1 MLEATSLLHSSLFD
15 TTPIAIGIPDVAKQ
29 DILNVEVNGTRLYTN
44 FVENRL
50 QTSSKLTVWDPMKLS
65 RFKTMSTWMKKTK
78 VRVGNKVVK
87 LQEERQLLSRLMI
100 IQQTRKIDMRSVI
113 GMYEMGVIPRSLFSN
128 EGSLLIPTN
137 KSSFIHYIEA
147 QIVPITV
154 NHVEDNDDL
163 VDNLETYM
171 NNRVVIIHAMAI
183 VQQIKKTQAMKK
195 MSDH

>member
-1 MLEATSLLHSSLFD
+1 
-15 TTPIAIGIPDVAKQ
+15 
-29 DILNVEVNGTRLYTN
+29 
-44 FVENRL
+44 
-50 QTSSKLTVWDPMKLS
+50 
-65 RFKTMSTWMKKTK
+65 MSTWMKKTK
-78 VRVGNKVVK
+78 VRVGDKVVK

-100 IQQTRKIDMRSVI
+100 IQQTRKIDMRSVN

-154 NHVEDNDDL
+154 NHVEDF

-183 VQQIKKTQAMKK
+183 VQQIKKT
-195 MSDH
+195 SNEENV

>member
-78 VRVGNKVVK
+78 VRVGDKVVK
-87 LQEERQLLSRLMI
+87 LREERQLLSRLMI

-113 GMYEMGVIPRSLFSN
+113 RMYEMGVIPRSLFSN
-128 EGSLLIPTN
+128 VGSLLIPTN

-171 NNRVVIIHAMAI
+171 DNRVVIIHAMAI

>member
-1 MLEATSLLHSSLFD
+1 MEATSLLHSSLFD
-15 TTPIAIGIPDVAKQ
+15 TTPIAIGIPDLAKQ
-29 DILNVEVNGTRLYTN
+29 DILNVEVSGTRLYTN

-78 VRVGNKVVK
+78 VRVGDKVVK

-100 IQQTRKIDMRSVI
+100 IQQTRKIDMRSVN

-154 NHVEDNDDL
+154 NHVEDF

>member
-29 DILNVEVNGTRLYTN
+29 DILNAEVNGTRLYTN

-65 RFKTMSTWMKKTK
+65 RFKPVSTWIKKTE
-78 VRVGNKVVK
+78 VRVGDKVVK

-100 IQQTRKIDMRSVI
+100 IQQTRKIDMRSVN

-154 NHVEDNDDL
+154 NHVEDF

>member
-78 VRVGNKVVK
+78 VRVGDKVVK

-195 MSDH
+195 MFDH